1 MTVFKWSTTAA
12 TNDDVDATI
21 NWQEGQSPGSVN
33 GSARAMM
40 AAIAKFRDDLSG
52 NLVTAGSSTVY
63 TLTTN
68 QVFTALT
75 DGIMVVA
82 RMDETSGA
90 TPTLN
95 VDGLGAK
102 SIAGVYGTAIGTGG
116 LRAGGVY
123 TFVYDSTDDKWIA
136 HGGGFTALGMGTNG
150 YVPVAK
156 SSTAT
161 GMAWSALV
169 PAGTVALFVQTAAP
183 TGWTK
188 GATHDDKAL
197 RVVTGAAGT
206 GGSQAFT
213 TAFATGRTLTGATDS
228 TVLSTDEIPSHKHD
242 LIANDTSNSSLNSG
256 DQIAL
261 QRSVS
266 ADGDY
271 ILRGTSTSATLGESA
286 ATGGGD
292 GHTHDAGT
300 LAVAMDVNYVDVII
314 ATKDAY

>member
-1 MTVFKWSTTAA
+1 MSFFLWSTTAA
-12 TNDDVDATI
+12 TNDDCDPGV

-40 AAIAKFRDDLSG
+40 AALAEFRNDISG

-75 DGIMVVA
+75 DGIFVVA

-116 LRAGGVY
+116 LRAGAVY

-136 HGGGFTALGMGTNG
+136 HGGGLTALGMGTDG

-188 GATHDDKAL
+188 GATHNDKAL
-197 RVVTGAAGT
+197 RVVTGAVST

-228 TVLSTDEIPSHKHD
+228 HVLSTSEIPSHKHD
-242 LIANDTSNSSLNSG
+242 LIANDVSNSSLNSG

-261 QRSVS
+261 QRNVS

-271 ILRGTSTSATLGESA
+271 ILRGTSTAATLGETA
-286 ATGGGD
+286 GAGGGD

-300 LAVAMDVNYVDVII
+300 LAVAMDVQYVDVII